1 MASKTPIW
9 GIDVGQCSL
18 KALKIQPAG
27 DQVETLAF
35 DLVEHETM
43 LSQADADATAL
54 ITKAIQTFA
63 QRNDLKGARVAIAVP
78 GQQTLTRF
86 TKMPPVEAKK
96 IPDMVQYEASQ
107 QIPFDMDEVVW
118 DYQIFQ
124 EKDSPDVEVGIFA
137 IRKELIR
144 NYVAYFT
151 EAGIEPMLVQT
162 GPMAAYNAAK
172 YEGVQAEGQSVVL
185 LDMGAL
191 ATDLI
196 IMEGSRIWARQ
207 IPIGGNRFTEALSSA
222 FKIPFGK
229 AEKLKRTAATSK
241 YSKQIFAAIRPILAD
256 LVSDVQR
263 SIGFYTSTHREA
275 HINKVVGM
283 GNAFKMYGLQKFLE
297 QNLQMEIA
305 KLSSFKRL
313 TAVVAENS
321 TTFTENAA
329 SFGAAYGL
337 ALQGLD
343 LGSVTS
349 SLLPLEVRKS
359 LLWKKKRNWFG
370 AAAAC
375 LAVGSASIWIGN
387 STAKGQVESILG
399 GPDVPP
405 PVSVKS
411 PEEAERILS
420 SPTGDTVG
428 KKAAAV
434 IGASSKLR
442 AALDEV
448 DKGKKGDQALFTKM
462 AKLTENNVFIP
473 RIVDLIHRCFAEV
486 LPPELRDIKTSAD
499 YLQYTKSAPR
509 PDRGEVFIDRMDM
522 QFDPKDPARNI
533 KGAVPEKGPALT
545 KPGWYV
551 RVIGTSA
558 NPKLATWLEE
568 TLQPAMQKLG
578 REPGRGIYIDQ
589 VVIEKVDKKGTR
601 PPSASE
607 LPSAGAGDS
616 SSGDSPRTSGRGG
629 RVVTPES
636 GPPEEVPGGGRG
648 GRGGAPPPEDVSGPA
663 TGDDVAAFRQRFAKS
678 DPLTGE
684 STVDDKR
691 FTIYIVVRKGDTPA
705 NMIPEEYKPK
715 KAEPE
720 KGKPGQPAPPPAG
733 KKP

>member
-1 MASKTPIW
+1 MASKTPVW

-18 KALKIQPAG
+18 KALKVQATG
-27 DQVETLAF
+27 DQVEMLAF

-43 LSQADADATAL
+43 LSQADADATTL
-54 ITKAIQTFA
+54 ISKAIQTFA
-63 QRNDLKGARVAIAVP
+63 QRNDLKGSRIAIAVP

-151 EAGIEPMLVQT
+151 DAGIEPALVQT

-172 YEGVQAEGQSVVL
+172 YEGVQGEGQSVVL

-207 IPIGGNRFTEALSSA
+207 IPIGGNRFTDALSAA
-222 FKIPFGK
+222 FKIPFAK

-241 YSKQIFAAIRPILAD
+241 YAKQIFAAMRPIFAD
-256 LVSDVQR
+256 LVSDIQR

-283 GNAFKMYGLQKFLE
+283 GNAFKLHGLQKFFE
-297 QNLQMEIA
+297 QNLQMEVVR
-305 KLSSFKRL
+305 LSSFKKL
-313 TAVVAENS
+313 TTLVAENS

-329 SFGAAYGL
+329 TFGAAYGL

-349 SLLPLEVRKS
+349 SLLPLEVRKA
-359 LLWKKKRNWFG
+359 LLWRKKRNWFG

-375 LAVGSASIWIGN
+375 LAVGSSAIWIGN
-387 STAKGQVESILG
+387 STAKGQVESVLG
-399 GPDVPP
+399 GPDVPSP
-405 PVSVKS
+405 IAVKS
-411 PEEAERILS
+411 PEDAERVLS
-420 SPTGDTVG
+420 NPTGDTVG
-428 KKAAAV
+428 KRAAAV
-434 IGASSKLR
+434 IGAANRLR
-442 AALDEV
+442 SALDEV

-473 RIVDLIHRCFAEV
+473 RIVDLIHRSLAEV
-486 LPPELRDIKTSAD
+486 QPAELKDILTSAD
-499 YLQYTKSAPR
+499 YLQYVKSAPR
-509 PDRGEVFIDRMDM
+509 TERGEVFIDKLDM
-522 QFDPKDPARNI
+522 VFDAKDPARLFKETSPD
-533 KGAVPEKGPALT
+533 KGSAVS
-545 KPGWYV
+545 KPGWGV
-551 RVIGTSA
+551 RVVGTSA

-568 TLQPAMQKLG
+568 TLQPMLQRLG
-578 REPGRGIYIDQ
+578 REPGRGIHVDQ
-589 VVIEKVDKKGTR
+589 VAISKVDKKG
-601 PPSASE
+601 
-607 LPSAGAGDS
+607 
-616 SSGDSPRTSGRGG
+616 
-629 RVVTPES
+629 V
-636 GPPEEVPGGGRG
+636 
-648 GRGGAPPPEDVSGPA
+648 
-663 TGDDVAAFRQRFAKS
+663 
-678 DPLTGE
+678 
-684 STVDDKR
+684 
-691 FTIYIVVRKGDTPA
+691 
-705 NMIPEEYKPK
+705 
-715 KAEPE
+715 
-720 KGKPGQPAPPPAG
+720 
-733 KKP
+733 